1 MTTTTHTETPPAAQA
16 APATPAPAAPAVPA
30 RRPWRLGGRT
40 RKAVL
45 VTHILSAGTWF
56 GMDVVMAVLVFTA
69 VGTDSDE
76 TRALTYQALELFAV
90 WPMAIAGLVC
100 LASGVLLGLGSKYG
114 LVRFWWVAVKLVLNV
129 LLSTLVLLALRP
141 GVREAA
147 EQGRQLG
154 DGVATLAA
162 PGDMLY
168 PPIVS
173 TSLLLVAFLLSVFKP
188 WGRISRR
195 PSGRTGG

>member
-1 MTTTTHTETPPAAQA
+1 MTITMRTERPTG
-16 APATPAPAAPAVPA
+16 T
-30 RRPWRLGGRT
+30 RRPWRLAGGT

-76 TRALTYQALELFAV
+76 TRALSYRALEMFAV
-90 WPMAIAGLVC
+90 WPMATAGLVC

-114 LVRFWWVAVKLVLNV
+114 LVKYWWVAAKLVLNV

-147 EQGRQLG
+147 EQGRLLD
-154 DGVATLAA
+154 DGVDVLPA
-162 PGDMLY
+162 PGDMVF

-173 TSLLLVAFLLSVFKP
+173 TTLLLVAYLLSVYKP
-188 WGRISRR
+188 WGRVKK
-195 PSGRTGG
+195 TA

>member
-1 MTTTTHTETPPAAQA
+1 MAITTTSEAR
-16 APATPAPAAPAVPA
+16 PAT
-30 RRPWRLGGRT
+30 RPWRLSGRT

-69 VGTDSDE
+69 VGTSSEE
-76 TRALTYQALELFAV
+76 TRAVTYQALELFAV
-90 WPMAIAGLVC
+90 WPMATAGLVC
-100 LASGVLLGLGSKYG
+100 LASGVLLGLGGKYG
-114 LVRFWWVAVKLVLNV
+114 LVRYWWVAIKLCLNV

-147 EQGRQLG
+147 EQGRLLG
-154 DGVATLAA
+154 DGGTLPA
-162 PGDMLY
+162 PADMMY

-173 TSLLLVAFLLSVFKP
+173 TSLLLVAYLLSVFKP
-188 WGRISRR
+188 WGRLRGRR
-195 PSGRTGG
+195 P

>member
-1 MTTTTHTETPPAAQA
+1 MTTPTRTEA
-16 APATPAPAAPAVPA
+16 PAPAPPAG
-30 RRPWRLGGRT
+30 RPWRLAGRT

-56 GMDVVMAVLVFTA
+56 GMDIVMAVLVFTA
-69 VGTDSDE
+69 VGTSSDE
-76 TRALTYQALELFAV
+76 TRAVVYQAVELFAV
-90 WPMAIAGLVC
+90 WPMVTAGLVC

-114 LVRFWWVAVKLVLNV
+114 LVRYWWVAVKLVINL

-141 GVREAA
+141 GVKELA
-147 EQGRQLG
+147 EQGRQFG
-154 DGVATLAA
+154 DGVGSLPT

-173 TSLLLVAFLLSVFKP
+173 TSLLLVAFLLSVYKP
-188 WGRISRR
+188 WGRITRR
-195 PSGRTGG
+195 RTGRTRA

>member
-16 APATPAPAAPAVPA
+16 APATPGPAAPVAPA

-45 VTHILSAGTWF
+45 VTHILSAGAWF
-56 GMDVVMAVLVFTA
+56 GMDIVMAVLVFTA
-69 VGTDSDE
+69 IGTDSDE
-76 TRALTYQALELFAV
+76 TRALVFQALELFAI
-90 WPMAIAGLVC
+90 WPLAIAGLVC

-141 GVREAA
+141 GVQEAA
-147 EQGRQLG
+147 EQGRLLGTGVTVQLEP
-154 DGVATLAA
+154 A
-162 PGDMLY
+162 DMIY
-168 PPIVS
+168 PPVVS
-173 TSLLLVAFLLSVFKP
+173 TTLLLVAFLLSVFKP

-195 PSGRTGG
+195 RG